1 LNRSGEYL
9 SAHLSPNLRH
19 NETDLRCYSTAENS
33 LLEISSLQTQLAT
46 NLATQNSHIDNLLMD
61 SLQTAENVDRGNK
74 ELKKA
79 AEKSSMARSAFF
91 GTVVF
96 CGVVFVWD
104 WFI

>member
-1 LNRSGEYL
+1 MSI
-9 SAHLSPNLRH
+9 SAPTSPNLKH
-19 NETDLRCYSTAENS
+19 SETDLRCYRTAESS

-46 NLATQNSHIDNLLMD
+46 NLATQNSQIDNLLMD
-61 SLQTAENVDRGNK
+61 TLQTAENVDRGNK

-79 AEKSSMARSAFF
+79 AEKTSMARSAFF

>member
-1 LNRSGEYL
+1 V
-9 SAHLSPNLRH
+9 
-19 NETDLRCYSTAENS
+19 
-33 LLEISSLQTQLAT
+33 
-46 NLATQNSHIDNLLMD
+46 QNVHIDNLIMD
-61 SLQTAENVDRGNK
+61 SLSTTENIERGNK

-79 AEKSSMARSAFF
+79 AEKTSIARSAFF

>member
-1 LNRSGEYL
+1 
-9 SAHLSPNLRH
+9 
-19 NETDLRCYSTAENS
+19 
-33 LLEISSLQTQLAT
+33 
-46 NLATQNSHIDNLLMD
+46 MD

-79 AEKSSMARSAFF
+79 AEKTSMARSAFF